1 MEIKHEKKKFFLIF
15 HEITTAKLE
24 KENQT
29 NKQENHNNKE
39 RTSTIKRSTTKQ
51 RVTDVKKTH
60 QITEMVQCS
69 TRNQGCLSN
78 INLLYGRDRQ
88 QIICSSN

>member
-1 MEIKHEKKKFFLIF
+1 MLNNHSSRDCYIQRRENTAAEIKHEKKKLKKTF

-51 RVTDVKKTH
+51 RVTDVKKNT
-60 QITEMVQCS
+60 
-69 TRNQGCLSN
+69 SN
-78 INLLYGRDRQ
+78 N
-88 QIICSSN
+88 